1 MNRTDP
7 QLSNATVLD
16 FHSIIIMEGGVG
28 KVQLIQSATTE
39 VCMQKTALSVRT
51 VVPNIKHV

>member
-1 MNRTDP
+1 
-7 QLSNATVLD
+7 
-16 FHSIIIMEGGVG
+16 MEGGIG

-51 VVPNIKHV
+51 VVPNIRHV